1 VARTRAGRRVRD
13 LMASRASRRARRTK
27 RIRLRQET
35 AWPKRQRSWKGT
47 PGRVRPRITDP
58 MRVATYRPRS
68 GRGPTEG
75 VLDTRAQP
83 PTSRRVDHHPARIWG
98 SSPTAG
104 QPPRRCRATSPV
116 RAPVLRK
123 DRPAGPRRPRS
134 TPLHRIP
141 RPFTGKIPYGLP
153 GTPPV
158 CLTRRSP
165 GTRALP
171 RRLLLPRPRAES
183 GHRWDMGCGRRRR
196 RPSGRRGTFSATS
209 GTGVVFRSSGMDS
222 VRRETK
228 RAVSFP
234 RRDTEAPSRSG
245 RPRCRSRLPSP
256 ASVSPWAVSFSVLRP
271 PATAAPRCSP

>member
-1 VARTRAGRRVRD
+1 
-13 LMASRASRRARRTK
+13 MASRASRRARRTK

-196 RPSGRRGTFSATS
+196 RPSGRRSTFSATS
-209 GTGVVFRSSGMDS
+209 GTGVVFRSSGIRMES
-222 VRRETK
+222 VRCGTAP
-228 RAVSFP
+228 AVSFP
-234 RRDTEAPSRSG
+234 QRHMEAPSRSG
-245 RPRCRSRLPSP
+245 RHHYPYRLPSP
-256 ASVSPWAVSFSVLRP
+256 ASVSPWAVPFSVLRP
-271 PATAAPRCSP
+271 QAVTVRCSP